1 MNKDFYLSPER
12 QFFFFCVI
20 AMFNFF
26 FLVMWFVK
34 LLDIM
39 RDNIKENYRKCYII
53 LFLCGRTDKMENE
66 EKKRAKTRKK
76 EAIIAN
82 IDHIILYLQN
92 MKSMYERDVFYEDHD
107 RFLKLL
113 YYIEQERG

>member
-1 MNKDFYLSPER
+1 MEISDFRFSISVEIYDEKT
-12 QFFFFCVI
+12 
-20 AMFNFF
+20 A
-26 FLVMWFVK
+26 
-34 LLDIM
+34 
-39 RDNIKENYRKCYII
+39 ENYRNCYII